1 MDVHLINNTELKVNS
16 VLIFPFV
23 QSFLPWENNVNI
35 LYPFI
40 YFSML
45 IYQGGVFIC
54 FLCVF
59 FSQNEIFFPTTYSS
73 TSLSDIFHLPLI
85 FLLNSFKA
93 TNFQMLEFK
102 LFKGDFGKFKE
113 KENEQKNRCGKE
125 WDVFVE
131 FRVRHIFLEER
142 NCSREFWDT

>member
-1 MDVHLINNTELKVNS
+1 MSSSFLLSRVFSLEKTMLTFCILS
-16 VLIFPFV
+16 YIFPCLYIRGEFLFV
-23 QSFLPWENNVNI
+23 F
-35 LYPFI
+35 
-40 YFSML
+40 
-45 IYQGGVFIC
+45 
-54 FLCVF
+54 CVF
-59 FSQNEIFFPTTYSS
+59 FFPKWDFFPTTYSS